1 MQNLQQLR
9 ILRAKLVAKRRALVA
24 SFAET
29 STEQLTGESIAR
41 IQSAIDAVD
50 RAYEDEEQAT
60 VMGKQ
65 LAYEEEPLAS
75 EAGSA
80 VPVAFLPNE
89 PVATSSQK

>member
-1 MQNLQQLR
+1 MQNLQQLK
-9 ILRAKLVAKRRALVA
+9 ILRAKLVARRRSLVA
-24 SFAET
+24 SFTET

-50 RAYEDEEQAT
+50 RAYEDEEQAA
-60 VMGKQ
+60 VMGKKI
-65 LAYEEEPLAS
+65 AYEDSLAT

-89 PVATSSQK
+89 PATTSSSK